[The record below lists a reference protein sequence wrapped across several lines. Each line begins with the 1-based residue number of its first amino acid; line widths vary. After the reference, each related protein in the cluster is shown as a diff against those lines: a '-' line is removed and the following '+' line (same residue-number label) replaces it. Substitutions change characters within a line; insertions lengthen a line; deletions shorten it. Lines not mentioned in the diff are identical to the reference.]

1 MGGKPTKP
9 SKKTGKES
17 FSGRQT
23 TTEHTTEN
31 QEGPLQWEDLQEGD
45 QVYYYMSGIC
55 GALTHHGIVVRV
67 GTSKE
72 DIRIVDFGTDHTR
85 ANNMNR
91 IIREAP
97 LDSFLPEGKSL
108 RRVAYGAPYAS
119 LDGVSSF
126 TETESDLQVVLQRA
140 RRLCMLGDIGYD
152 IYRQSCQTVAFW
164 CKTGNRHA
172 RVGTGNDAI
181 IRRPLETINRIT
193 QLHSRDRN
201 DMARMRDPYFDR
213 PSVNNLAT
221 ELDDFVTTLEDEN
234 LPRVNCMELPR
245 IVAESFQ
252 LHFGPFVEEESQ
264 ECHNSAEN
272 DTVLERLQISFAVQV
287 LLRCDRFHAILDLPE
302 NKENDDTD
310 HQENDGVRVVI
321 DMLKAAEFAILRR
334 RFVSLE
340 DFTCAVHYPITND
353 LLEFTVRAC
362 QYLLRNHQEHWVT
375 LESFQRSEDV
385 RRLDQSLRELHPHR
399 NPVPVPSMEDHRN
412 YSFKSYLEQWIQW
425 SEYPNDEEEGDT
437 QEYYR
442 MLLEA
447 VETRAQLVAFLS
459 TSSTEALQVANRI
472 GRKHSR
478 IRRASSHSQI
488 LGPHAKSPG

>member
-181 IRRPLETINRIT
+181 IWRPLETINRIT

-221 ELDDFVTTLEDEN
+221 ELDNFVTTLEDEN

-252 LHFGPFVEEESQ
+252 LHFGPFVEEERQ
-264 ECHNSAEN
+264 NGHNYEE
-272 DTVLERLQISFAVQV
+272 DDHDLEQMQSSFAVQV
-287 LLRCDRFHAILDLPE
+287 LLRCDRFHAILDLNNNE
-302 NKENDDTD
+302 KNDDI
-310 HQENDGVRVVI
+310 RAVI

-340 DFTCAVHYPITND
+340 NFTSAVHYPITND
-353 LLEFTVRAC
+353 LLVFTVRTC
-362 QYLLRNHQEHWVT
+362 PYLFRNDQEHWVT
-375 LESFQRSEDV
+375 LQSFQRSEDV
-385 RRLDQSLRELHPHR
+385 QQLHQKLTDLHP
-399 NPVPVPSMEDHRN
+399 NTNAGPVPSMEDHRN
-412 YSFKSYLEQWIQW
+412 NSFQSYLEGWIQS
-425 SEYPNDEEEGDT
+425 SEYPFEEGNT
-437 QEYYR
+437 HEHYR

-447 VETRAQLVAFLS
+447 VEMRAQLVAFFS
-459 TSSTEALQVANRI
+459 
-472 GRKHSR
+472 
-478 IRRASSHSQI
+478 ASSPEAVQI
-488 LGPHAKSPG
+488 YDREGSPPNPNGL